1 MRPTIALLPSPL
13 LGSVAWEP
21 VAEALRATGWPAMV
35 VALPGGPRSAGQ
47 VLEAFVSGL
56 QQSHDV
62 VLAPHSNAG
71 LYAPAV
77 AAAIRPVATVFVDAA
92 LPTTTGS
99 TSLAP
104 PRFYEFLTGL
114 VDEQGLLPPW
124 TQWWDEA
131 ELDRLFPTD
140 EWRRRV
146 EGEEPRLPL
155 SYFRSTLQVPEGW
168 ARNPSAYLAFGE
180 TYAVELE
187 RARSNGWPVR
197 TLDGGH
203 LHMLHDPAGVAG
215 SIVELFAQLDTANP
229 TAAAARSRRSGTRA
243 RPHS

>member
-21 VAEALRATGWPAMV
+21 VAEALLAAGWPAV
-35 VALPGGPRSAGQ
+35 VIDLPGGPRSAGQ

-56 QQSHDV
+56 PNSHDV

-71 LYAPAV
+71 LYAPDL
-77 AAAIRPVATVFVDAA
+77 AAAIRAVATVFVDAA
-92 LPTTTGS
+92 LPSTTGS
-99 TSLAP
+99 TPLAP
-104 PRFYEFLTGL
+104 SRFYEFLTGL

-146 EGEEPRLPL
+146 EGVEPRLPL

-180 TYAVELE
+180 TYAAELKQ
-187 RARSNGWPVR
+187 ARGFGWPVKV
-197 TLDGGH
+197 LDGSH
-203 LHMLHDPAGVAG
+203 LHMLHDPSGVG
-215 SIVELFAQLDTANP
+215 SSIVELLEQLDTADP
-229 TAAAARSRRSGTRA
+229 TWAADRSRRSGTRA